1 MLGIRKL
8 SGDVPT
14 KTMNEISGG
23 KHFRRALKKLKR
35 KYKRAGNL
43 ADSSDVPRSVISRAL
58 SGESRPGLKTLNKL
72 VDLLPV
78 EDGAELVAAYLTDQ
92 IPPKLNQDLRVF
104 LRQEQ
109 SDCWQYWEPLVQKML
124 SLPFE
129 KRAALEVLLD
139 MLNPHSPPS
148 LQADVADSKPLP
160 LPGSRDD
167 TQAQGS
173 ILTMALR
180 KKTLTFSRMRIL
192 YQIVFAGLN
201 LTVFS
206 MSSDCE
212 HFFHSAAASCPES
225 EKAILYAEIHEE
237 HKSL

>member
-1 MLGIRKL
+1 MK
-8 SGDVPT
+8 
-14 KTMNEISGG
+14 EISGG
-23 KHFRRALKKLKR
+23 RHFRRALKKLKR
-35 KYKRAGNL
+35 KYKRAGTL

-78 EDGAELVAAYLTDQ
+78 EDGGELVAAYLTDQ

-104 LRQEQ
+104 LRQKPGD
-109 SDCWQYWEPLVQKML
+109 SWQYWEPFVQKML
-124 SLPFE
+124 SLPLE
-129 KRAALEVLLD
+129 KRAALEVILD
-139 MLNPHSPPS
+139 MLNPHSPPV

-173 ILTMALR
+173 SLTTALR
-180 KKTLTFSRMRIL
+180 KKTLAFSRMRIL
-192 YQIVFAGLN
+192 YQLVFAGLN
-201 LTVFS
+201 LTIFS

-212 HFFHSAAASCPES
+212 HFFHSPPTSCPED